1 MKRILIPMIS
11 TATLCVCIAQE
22 EGTGVTA
29 SKSAEELYNMRVRE
43 VEAKLSANH
52 SVEER
57 YKILN
62 EYYKTLPEGLRA
74 IQAAS
79 RSLEEQNQVIN
90 EYVKARLA
98 VREPFIEVLCKM
110 LETKFDDPNPEYVNE
125 AMSRFYNFDGHNIA
139 SYGNPEA
146 LDWARRV
153 MKEKPTDQG
162 FDRRSAR
169 NYLVVK
175 GDERDLGLIASRE
188 WRERLSMR
196 VAGTNLINFF
206 RPPNTTGGSSWY
218 SCLPSVT
225 NTGPQALYVQ
235 EILRQFWETIEIEV
249 NERVDPTYRFRDIS
263 KIPDELLTIVV
274 WFDEDG
280 NPVCNVDLEKYGLTM
295 PEIDLPQNVK
305 DEILRR
311 ARQNVETPSLTDN
324 ASPPDDT
331 STAET
336 PCATEPSHPPNRLW
350 LYLGILAT
358 LCAGVALWRIRKKK

>member
-1 MKRILIPMIS
+1 M
-11 TATLCVCIAQE
+11 AALCVCDAQE

-43 VEAKLSANH
+43 VEAKLSASH

-57 YKILN
+57 YKILD
-62 EYYKTLPEGLRA
+62 EYYKMLPEGLRA

-79 RSLEEQNQVIN
+79 RSLEEQNQVLD
-90 EYVKARLA
+90 EYIKARLA
-98 VREPFIEVLCKM
+98 LREPFIEVLCKM

-153 MKEKPTDQG
+153 MKEKPAEQG

-169 NYLVVK
+169 DYLVVK
-175 GDERDLGLIASRE
+175 GDGRDLDLISSRE
-188 WRERLSMR
+188 WRERLNMR

-206 RPPNTTGGSSWY
+206 RPANTTGGASWY

-225 NTGPQALYVQ
+225 NTGPQGLYVQ

-249 NERVDPTYRFRDIS
+249 DDSVYPTYRFRDIS
-263 KIPDELLTIVV
+263 KIPEELLTMVV
-274 WFDEDG
+274 WFDENG
-280 NPVCNVDLEKYGLTM
+280 NPVCNVDLAKYDLTM
-295 PEIDLPQNVK
+295 PELDVPNRPKGKPNAAAAPPPPPEKPVTAT
-305 DEILRR
+305 R
-311 ARQNVETPSLTDN
+311 AKTPPI
-324 ASPPDDT
+324 AI
-331 STAET
+331 AED
-336 PCATEPSHPPNRLW
+336 EPSEAAHTHHRPW
-350 LYLGILAT
+350 LYTVILST
-358 LCAGVALWRIRKKK
+358 LCIGVALWLIRKKR